1 MALLA
6 FIGTSVIVVWR
17 RSRGSAEEQVIA
29 DLDQQK
35 RDLLARQAQL
45 ESELRDATSASRIE
59 PAAQRRLGLRRA
71 TDSQLVTLSRPE
83 RGAAVS
89 DSP

>member
-17 RSRGSAEEQVIA
+17 RSRGSAEEQIIA

-35 RDLLARQAQL
+35 RDLLARQALL
-45 ESELRDATSASRIE
+45 ESELRDAMSAERIE

-71 TDSQLVTLSRPE
+71 TDSQLVTLSRQS
-83 RGAAVS
+83 RGAAVV